1 MQVAESD
8 DGTRYVLLKRS
19 ADSSLVR
26 DPESGE
32 SRYLP
37 NEDLSVVEGES
48 ALETAARAVP
58 GPARRVLRA
67 THTDRALGLLLELDA
82 RGPTSVRALMDYGM
96 CESDLHG
103 TLAEFRAAGL
113 VAEADAAGERGYD
126 VTETAR
132 EGLAVLRG
140 PTADSPEE

>member
-1 MQVAESD
+1 MRVVEGD

-19 ADSSLVR
+19 AESSLVR
-26 DPESGE
+26 DPETGE

-37 NEDLSVVEGES
+37 NEDLSLVEGES
-48 ALETAARAVP
+48 ALETAAGAVP
-58 GPARRVLRA
+58 EPARRVLRA
-67 THTDRALGLLLELDA
+67 THSDRALGILLELDA
-82 RGPTSVRALMDYGM
+82 RGPTSVRGLLDYDL

-113 VAEADAAGERGYD
+113 VAEAEAAGERGYALTD
-126 VTETAR
+126 TAR

-140 PTADSPEE
+140 PATDSSEE